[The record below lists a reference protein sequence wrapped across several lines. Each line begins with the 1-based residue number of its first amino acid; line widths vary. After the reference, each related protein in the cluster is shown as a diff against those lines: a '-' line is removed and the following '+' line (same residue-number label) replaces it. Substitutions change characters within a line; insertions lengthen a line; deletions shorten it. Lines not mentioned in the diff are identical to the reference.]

1 MDIQA
6 IFGLQFLLSI
16 VAWSVVAGF
25 VWSPALAQKTKHEA
39 LLLLSLPHA
48 FRHIGM
54 AFLVPAMVARPLP
67 EGFANGAAY
76 GDLATG
82 LLALLAIVALRLRWS
97 VALGLVWLFNL
108 IGTADLMNALR
119 HVDVAPRFGA
129 VWFIPTMLVPL
140 LLVTHFMM
148 FRRLVSRK
156 CPKSV

>member
-6 IFGLQFLLSI
+6 IFGLQFLLSL
-16 VAWSVVAGF
+16 VAWGITAGF
-25 VWSPALAQKTKHEA
+25 VWSPRLAQMTKSKA

-54 AFLVPAMVARPLP
+54 SFLVPAMVAQPLP
-67 EGFANGAAY
+67 EGFAYGAAY

-82 LLALLAIVALRLRWS
+82 LLALLAIVALKLRWS
-97 VALGLVWLFNL
+97 IAVPLVWVFNL
-108 IGTADLMNALR
+108 VGTADLMNALR

-129 VWFIPTMLVPL
+129 VWFIPTILVPL

-148 FRRLVSRK
+148 FRRLVSRGK
-156 CPKSV
+156 CLA